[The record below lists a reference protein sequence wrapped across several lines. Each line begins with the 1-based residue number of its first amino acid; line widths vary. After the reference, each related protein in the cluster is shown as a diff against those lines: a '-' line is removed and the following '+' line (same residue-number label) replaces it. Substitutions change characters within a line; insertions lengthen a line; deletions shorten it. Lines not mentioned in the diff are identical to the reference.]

1 MSEGNVSA
9 RVPEDVE
16 RDIQLFIDAEQ
27 VDRSIAIRK
36 LLSSGLGKWK
46 QERALRLL
54 GEGKATFSKAA
65 EIAGL
70 DVFSFAELVKSSQAA
85 WVGMRPDD
93 LRKELKQL

>member
-1 MSEGNVSA
+1 MSEGSVLA
-9 RVPEDVE
+9 RVPEEVE

-36 LLSSGLGKWK
+36 LLSSGLQRWK
-46 QERALRLL
+46 QERALHLL
-54 GEGKATFSKAA
+54 GDGKVTFSKAA

-70 DVFSFAELVKSSQAA
+70 DIFSFAELVKSSQAA